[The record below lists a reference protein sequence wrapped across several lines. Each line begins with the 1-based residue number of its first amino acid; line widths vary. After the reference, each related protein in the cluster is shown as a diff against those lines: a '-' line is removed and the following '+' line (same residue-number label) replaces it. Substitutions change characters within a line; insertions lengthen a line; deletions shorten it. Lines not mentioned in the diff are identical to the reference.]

1 MENFTGLLGSFAVF
15 TQEKHFD
22 ALSATC
28 STWSEM
34 ETQKSHQKL
43 ESFSQRKNCNKSL
56 TFPLHSNCIISH
68 QFFYGSSP
76 FFTSKSKTSGKNL
89 KNQPFEPENHLPN
102 PPFLGIFMAIVLKGC
117 FFFPPRHVVQS
128 YNSSTLA
135 PCAVRRA
142 GAVVLCPDRSSRC
155 NDPRRPWC
163 HRCHG
168 DAVVIPRH
176 SFGRPSRC
184 PTNEKWKGWR

>member
-1 MENFTGLLGSFAVF
+1 MPQKPIFPPGTP
-15 TQEKHFD
+15 
-22 ALSATC
+22 SA
-28 STWSEM
+28 SSP
-34 ETQKSHQKL
+34 
-43 ESFSQRKNCNKSL
+43 SFSQFLPLFHQQILPRKLVARTWKS
-56 TFPLHSNCIISH
+56 PLWTGKSSSKPSILRNFHGHS
-68 QFFYGSSP
+68 F
-76 FFTSKSKTSGKNL
+76 
-89 KNQPFEPENHLPN
+89 
-102 PPFLGIFMAIVLKGC
+102 KGL

-184 PTNEKWKGWR
+184 PTNRKMEGVETVEGRWLPG